1 MKKLIT
7 PLAVILTLILILLLG
22 TIIIWVMRERKV
34 DTVKEWSEIGIKALT
49 AKQYDE
55 AITEFKKAIKINPN
69 YADAHNYLGLA
80 YSKKG
85 MLDKAISEYKK
96 AIKIKPDYALAHLNL
111 GVVYDNKGM
120 VDEAISEYKIAISIN
135 PDFAEYKIA
144 ISINPDF
151 AFAPYALG
159 LAFGKKDMIDEKIS
173 EYKKAIKINPN
184 DALAHFNL
192 GATYVNNKMESV
204 GAEYLYKAGLL
215 YLKQGNREEA
225 LNIYEALKRFIT
237 SEELEKALF
246 KQLYPDIK

>member
-135 PDFAEYKIA
+135 PDFA
-144 ISINPDF
+144 
-151 AFAPYALG
+151 FAPYALG